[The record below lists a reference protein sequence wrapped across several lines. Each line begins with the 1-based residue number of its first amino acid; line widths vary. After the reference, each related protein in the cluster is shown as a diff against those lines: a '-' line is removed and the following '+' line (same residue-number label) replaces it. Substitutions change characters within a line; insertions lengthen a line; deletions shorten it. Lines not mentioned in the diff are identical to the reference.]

1 MEKFVFCHKK
11 NEAFIKGTNNDEN
24 TEYVGVIQFK
34 ICDHDQNMLE
44 IANIHR
50 IYLKNLQILNY
61 HKRQLFCNDVI
72 SGSFQILRFGPTFKH
87 ETPTCFPTLKNVDF
101 CYILRDRFLIT
112 TEEDVIYISDKK
124 FKKLQTSF
132 KNLYNGSLIQDKEH
146 PNDLYLYDGLR
157 DCQVFKLN
165 LFTEHP
171 VSIPRKLLFIKDLFS
186 RYDHSTRTIS
196 YFESL
201 HKSDDH
207 LMLSSIKVR
216 THHNSYL
223 DMISSGNVE
232 VHSTNDLIEY
242 IKKNNPRDLLSYN
255 IINRKHFF
263 FEV

>member
-1 MEKFVFCHKK
+1 
-11 NEAFIKGTNNDEN
+11 
-24 TEYVGVIQFK
+24 
-34 ICDHDQNMLE
+34 MLE

-263 FEV
+263 FEA